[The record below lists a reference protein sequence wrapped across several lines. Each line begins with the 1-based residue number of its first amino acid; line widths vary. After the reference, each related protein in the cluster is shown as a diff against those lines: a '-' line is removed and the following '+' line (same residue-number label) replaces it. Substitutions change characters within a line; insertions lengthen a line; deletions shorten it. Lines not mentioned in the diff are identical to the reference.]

1 MTGAAEN
8 KKDDK
13 VAAENVTIGFDDGE
27 NDGDTTENPFDNIDI
42 ASDTDFAFSVFVEGS
57 SAESGD
63 DEDYGQMLF
72 DEDHLGGSLIN
83 FTSSNNGDVEGA
95 SADNV
100 SSIAIVPTD
109 SPVASEVT
117 TTAQHIT
124 ETTQSTTPIVVSV
137 NDPTTTIKVSNR
149 AIVTT
154 FLPFIVFTAI
164 LIVLLR
170 LGKLFIDLLTI

>member
-1 MTGAAEN
+1 VTGAAEN

-83 FTSSNNGDVEGA
+83 FTSSNGDAEGA